1 MTGTA
6 IYPVLGHPLYNQH
19 LRVEVVGS
27 RIELGEREV
36 LLKPTEVDAEAFWEL
51 DRYPFFMP
59 DGKRQVQKVGGLAP
73 RARRRNT
80 LPPEH
85 AHLWAGT
92 QGELAAKL
100 AKSGLGKTYIHGDF
114 SVRVFEYL
122 MGQSVPM
129 PPACKNLKLV
139 DDEGAP
145 TELGRLCA
153 ARYLFRLMPGTPGAA
168 RKAS

>member
-6 IYPVLGHPLYNQH
+6 IYPVLGHPLYNISI
-19 LRVEVVGS
+19 RVEVIGS

-36 LLKPTEVDAEAFWEL
+36 LLKATEVDAEAFWEL
-51 DRYPFFMP
+51 DRYPFFVP
-59 DGKRQVQKVGGLAP
+59 DGKREVQKVGGNGP
-73 RARRRNT
+73 RIRSRNT
-80 LPPEH
+80 LPHEH

-122 MGQSVPM
+122 MDQSVPM

-145 TELGRLCA
+145 TELGRLVA
-153 ARYLFRLMPGTPGAA
+153 ARYLFRLTSGTTGAMLN
-168 RKAS
+168 AS